1 MTMPKPHNYAD
12 ELPALNALTPETHPA
27 RDAEHFRRIIA
38 ARKALAD
45 AQTELVAAV
54 HAARDAGD
62 SWTVIGAALGT
73 TRQGAFRKFGNSDGA
88 EVVAILQRRAAKAK
102 ARPAKVA
109 RAVAMKATNATKATP
124 AKGTPA
130 KVTPAKVAKASPARS
145 AATGQ
150 PEAASKGTAA
160 KRGATK
166 SRTGRFISGKR

>member
-1 MTMPKPHNYAD
+1 MTMPKPHTYAD
-12 ELPALNALTPETHPA
+12 EVAALSALTPETHPA

-102 ARPAKVA
+102 ATAAKA
-109 RAVAMKATNATKATP
+109 

-130 KVTPAKVAKASPARS
+130 KVTPANVAKAGPARS

-150 PEAASKGTAA
+150 RAAASKGTA
-160 KRGATK
+160 TK
-166 SRTGRFISGKR
+166 PRSTDEGGGVSVP